1 MKTAPIPVRSRGAG
15 FTVVELIVSTALIA
29 ALMLML
35 LGTVDQTQ
43 RLFQRSTGKI
53 AQFQSAR
60 AAYESMTRRL
70 SQATLNTYWRMHDT
84 DVKDSKAEFLYRRHS
99 ELQFLSGPTARI
111 LTPSPKIIGLA
122 QPVEDLYPTHSVFF
136 QAPLGYSVEPETRGG
151 ADPAAQER
159 KFRALDGLLSACGYF
174 IEFGDDMQRPDFLN
188 DLTPPFPP
196 RYRYRLMEMTVP
208 AERLILYR
216 RPNDQK
222 GFFDPRVYN
231 ENNTYYAGLVDKDR
245 KPVGNFLRP
254 AWLGKEAALQR
265 ELANDGANYRFKFA
279 HPIAE
284 NIVALIIL
292 PKLAESD
299 RLPPGGTNAD
309 PNRLDLAP
317 NYQYDSWRIIKGD
330 ASVVS
335 NTVTVLPPEAGKP
348 AVTVSVKLDNSVRD
362 NLLPPIVQVTMVA
375 IDEASAVRL
384 SLTPEKLPTWLKSPT
399 VLFQKVVTEQ
409 EFQTDL
415 KELQDRIAADRTA
428 GVVNFRIFS
437 TDVVIR
443 SSKWSRDPQAP

>member
-1 MKTAPIPVRSRGAG
+1 MKMHPPSIHSRLTG

-53 AQFQSAR
+53 AQFQAAR

-70 SQATLNTYWRMHDT
+70 SQATLNTYWRAHDS
-84 DVKDSKAEFLYRRHS
+84 DLRDKQAQLLYRRHS
-99 ELQFLSGPTARI
+99 ELHFLSGPTARI
-111 LTPSPKIIGLA
+111 FSPSPKITGLG
-122 QPVEDLYPTHSVFF
+122 QPIEDLYPTHSVFF
-136 QAPLGYSVEPETRGG
+136 QAPLGYSVEPETRGAVG
-151 ADPAAQER
+151 PGAQER

-174 IEFGDDMQRPDFLN
+174 IEFGDDLQKPDFLEN
-188 DLTPPFPP
+188 LTPPFPP

-208 AERLILYR
+208 AERLTIYR
-216 RPNDQK
+216 RPGDQK
-222 GFFDPRVYN
+222 GFADPRIYN
-231 ENNTYYAGLVDKDR
+231 ENNTYYAGLVETVGKLKKPIKNFVRPLWMKD
-245 KPVGNFLRP
+245 
-254 AWLGKEAALQR
+254 ALQR
-265 ELANDGANYRFKFA
+265 EVATAGGSYRFKFA

-292 PKLAESD
+292 PKAAESD
-299 RLPPGGTNAD
+299 RFKDGAPTPQS
-309 PNRLDLAP
+309 LDLAP
-317 NYQYDSWRIIKGD
+317 DYEYDSWRILQGS
-330 ASVVS
+330 AAPVPTPV
-335 NTVTVLPPEAGKP
+335 VLPLDTDPL
-348 AVTVSVKLDNSVRD
+348 TTLSVRFDNSVRD

-375 IDEASAVRL
+375 IDEASAIRL
-384 SLTPEKLPTWLKSPT
+384 SSTPDRLPTWLKGPPA
-399 VLFQKVVTEQ
+399 LFQKVATED

-437 TDVVIR
+437 ADVVIR
-443 SSKWSRDPQAP
+443 SSKWSRDPDAP